1 MKLKHW
7 RVTMDNNVVI
17 STRIRLARN
26 LKDFPFPCRL
36 NQKQMEQVDSKVCD
50 ALTNGNSAIAK
61 DFQYIDFNDM
71 DDATKVSLVEKHLV
85 SPEFISNTKGR
96 ALLLL
101 NDGTVGIMLNEED
114 HIRLQVIKEGF
125 CLEEAYDLADKID
138 TLLDERLNFAFDEK
152 LGYLTQCPTNLG
164 TGMRASVMLHLPS
177 LKKSGAMNMISTNLS
192 KLGLTIRGTYGEGS
206 TSEGAIYQLSN
217 QVSLGISEKSAIE
230 NLKNVTEQLVNQ
242 EVKQREKLM
251 TSIEIKDTIMRS
263 LGILKSALVISHK
276 EAVNL
281 LSNVRLGACAGLIKE
296 LSVKEINEIITEVQ
310 PATLMTKAGK
320 ALTPSERDIMRAQYI
335 RDTINK

>member
-1 MKLKHW
+1 
-7 RVTMDNNVVI
+7 
-17 STRIRLARN
+17 
-26 LKDFPFPCRL
+26 
-36 NQKQMEQVDSKVCD
+36 
-50 ALTNGNSAIAK
+50 
-61 DFQYIDFNDM
+61 
-71 DDATKVSLVEKHLV
+71 
-85 SPEFISNTKGR
+85 
-96 ALLLL
+96 
-101 NDGTVGIMLNEED
+101 
-114 HIRLQVIKEGF
+114 
-125 CLEEAYDLADKID
+125 
-138 TLLDERLNFAFDEK
+138 LDERLSFAFDEK

-230 NLKNVTEQLVNQ
+230 NLKNVTEQLVSQ

>member
-1 MKLKHW
+1 
-7 RVTMDNNVVI
+7 MDNNVVI
-17 STRIRLARN
+17 STRVRLARN
-26 LKDFPFPCRL
+26 LKDYPFPCKL
-36 NQKQMEQVDSKVCD
+36 NEQGMIEVDSKVRD
-50 ALTNGNSAIAK
+50 ALVSGNSAIAK
-61 DFQYIDFNDM
+61 DFQYIDFDNMSDTM
-71 DDATKVSLVEKHLV
+71 KVSLVEKHLV

-125 CLEEAYDLADKID
+125 CLDEAYDLADKID

-164 TGMRASVMLHLPS
+164 TGMRASVMLHLPA
-177 LKKSGAMNMISTNLS
+177 LKKSGAMNMLAGNLN

-206 TSEGAIYQLSN
+206 SSEGAIYQLSN

-242 EVKQREKLM
+242 EVKQRETLM
-251 TSIEIKDTIMRS
+251 KSIETKDTVMRS
-263 LGILKSALVISHK
+263 LGILKSAYLMSHK

-281 LSNVRLGACAGLIKE
+281 LSNVRFGICAGLIDNIKIE
-296 LSVKEINEIITEVQ
+296 DINSLITEVQ
-310 PATLMTKAGK
+310 PATLMTQEGEQ
-320 ALTPSERDIMRAQYI
+320 LTPKDRDICRAEYI
-335 RDTINK
+335 RKKLNSY

>member
-1 MKLKHW
+1 
-7 RVTMDNNVVI
+7 MDKNIVI

-36 NQKQMEQVDSKVCD
+36 NTEEMEKVDSLVCN

-61 DFQYIDFNDM
+61 DFQYIDFNDT
-71 DDATKVSLVEKHLV
+71 DDITKVSLVEKHLV
-85 SPEFISNTKGR
+85 SPEFISNTQGR

-125 CLEEAYDLADKID
+125 CLEDAYDLADKID
-138 TLLDERLNFAFDEK
+138 TLLDERLTFAFDEK

-164 TGMRASVMLHLPS
+164 TGMRASVMLHLPA
-177 LKKSGAMNMISTNLS
+177 LKQSGAMNMISSNLS
-192 KLGLTIRGTYGEGS
+192 KLGLTIRGAYGEGS
-206 TSEGAIYQLSN
+206 SSEGAIYQLSN

-230 NLKNVTEQLVNQ
+230 NLKNVTEQLINQ
-242 EVKQREKLM
+242 EVKQREKLLK
-251 TSIEIKDTIMRS
+251 SIDTKDTIMRS
-263 LGILKSALVISHK
+263 LGILKSALTMSHK

-281 LSNVRLGACAGLIKE
+281 LSNVRLGVCAGLIKD
-296 LSVKEINEIITEVQ
+296 LTVDKINELITEIQ
-310 PATLMTKAGK
+310 PATLMVKEGK
-320 ALTPSERDIMRAQYI
+320 NLSPKERDIIRANYI
-335 RDTINK
+335 RSVVN